1 MSARASALAGE
12 LTPAA
17 PATDPAG
24 LDSDLESALLA
35 GLSDAGDD
43 PFDGTEGG
51 APALDFDGGD
61 APVEETLGPAAAP
74 PAAEPAP
81 PVGEAN
87 EGREDGSRT
96 APTSLASS
104 RHSPD
109 PEPVSVGEDDS
120 IELPAEPAKRSA
132 DAEDLVD
139 DLGLAEGGSRLLEA
153 SRSEAPF
160 ADLPAFDPE
169 AVRSGAAEADAGFEE
184 RLDLELLAALD
195 PESAAAA
202 GRGLDAEED
211 PEHALRTGLDPEPS
225 PARVPPPAFGPE
237 AEPDLAGEP
246 APGGGVRAGDGLL
259 SRRDEEEREE
269 EGVDLFSLAAA
280 MDEEPD
286 DPFPPPASG
295 EDALADVVE
304 GGPSLGDTATLGDA
318 TAPGEESAR
327 EEVVP
332 GDGSDARP
340 RPDGAAAEAEPE
352 ARAGPGPDTE
362 ADAGFDAG
370 IPIPE
375 PAAAPEP
382 EPELE
387 TPAPFA
393 FATDPESERAL
404 REGLSDHPLP
414 QVWPGDLRTAVA
426 TLGAGHAPRL
436 LFVDLDETAY
446 PAGAIHELAG
456 VCEVGTAVIAFGSN
470 PTARFSRE
478 ILLAGVS
485 DYLVKPLTAEVVR
498 EAARASPAGASA
510 AGASA
515 ALPAGWSVGFT
526 GTGGSGATT
535 LAAAT
540 ALLAAERGRYVS
552 VLDLDRTFPALA
564 FLLDVEPAS
573 GLVELLST
581 AARASLHPEM
591 VDAMRASRGDRI
603 AVYGYP
609 WSAVPPPPPPA
620 WAVCELIEEL
630 QRRSHLVIVD
640 GLDDPA
646 TRLSLLAV
654 TDGRVL
660 VVEPTGTG
668 APAAARL
675 RDRLGP
681 MAAPERAALVV
692 QNHTRAFKA
701 KAGAKALLE
710 AGVEAEPDVV
720 VPFEPTLPAVT
731 DRGWPN
737 DRLPKPLRKPLA
749 ALADRVLA
757 GERATAASAAG
768 TAVEA
773 APALARARA

>member
-1 MSARASALAGE
+1 MSSRATARAAE
-12 LTPAA
+12 PVPPAN
-17 PATDPAG
+17 PDG
-24 LDSDLESALLA
+24 LDVDLESALLA
-35 GLSDAGDD
+35 GLSEEGDELPEEAGASGPEAVPDPSPAREAAAEPEDAARFERLPAEAGEPAAMPPPSNGPEPRSFEDGPPLWFDSDAESDFGPDREPAPEAPGTGIDDLLARLVDDDEDAGAGVDPGVGEAPGEEGPRPDPVPAPYASGVAPSPEGSGFRGADRDRPPAAAERNTGGDPEHVLRAGLDVDSAAADAPFPPFAAEEAFPDADGGDDGRGLGDVVEIGDTLGLGDD
-43 PFDGTEGG
+43 PAAVRDPVHE
-51 APALDFDGGD
+51 AALALG
-61 APVEETLGPAAAP
+61 GPAARDRADLPGGESARGDAAP
-74 PAAEPAP
+74 GGPFDDVDGVSAEAPDLAEAVAEPGTDAAGGGFPTSVIGTDADADSGTDSGFPAAEPAP
-81 PVGEAN
+81 ASPA
-87 EGREDGSRT
+87 
-96 APTSLASS
+96 ASS
-104 RHSPD
+104 PII
-109 PEPVSVGEDDS
+109 PV
-120 IELPAEPAKRSA
+120 
-132 DAEDLVD
+132 
-139 DLGLAEGGSRLLEA
+139 
-153 SRSEAPF
+153 
-160 ADLPAFDPE
+160 
-169 AVRSGAAEADAGFEE
+169 
-184 RLDLELLAALD
+184 
-195 PESAAAA
+195 
-202 GRGLDAEED
+202 
-211 PEHALRTGLDPEPS
+211 T
-225 PARVPPPAFGPE
+225 
-237 AEPDLAGEP
+237 
-246 APGGGVRAGDGLL
+246 
-259 SRRDEEEREE
+259 
-269 EGVDLFSLAAA
+269 
-280 MDEEPD
+280 
-286 DPFPPPASG
+286 
-295 EDALADVVE
+295 
-304 GGPSLGDTATLGDA
+304 
-318 TAPGEESAR
+318 
-327 EEVVP
+327 
-332 GDGSDARP
+332 
-340 RPDGAAAEAEPE
+340 
-352 ARAGPGPDTE
+352 
-362 ADAGFDAG
+362 
-370 IPIPE
+370 
-375 PAAAPEP
+375 
-382 EPELE
+382 ELE

-485 DYLVKPLTAEVVR
+485 DYLVKPLTAEAVR
-498 EAARASPAGASA
+498 EAAGAAAGASPGSASA
-510 AGASA
+510 AGASG
-515 ALPAGWSVGFT
+515 ALPTGWSVGFT
-526 GTGGSGATT
+526 GTGGSGSTT

-737 DRLPKPLRKPLA
+737 DRLPKPIRKPLA

-773 APALARARA
+773 APALARA